1 MSGIYQTS
9 LFSTLDVVTTY
20 VSPESKYRVLAE
32 CLPWPQLA
40 EVANKF
46 RAMKININNGAK
58 LDLRCHLG
66 AYIAQAMNGWTDRET
81 EDMVRHHVAVR
92 IMCGVETSSK
102 TIDHTSIET
111 FRNMIGP
118 QGAEELNAIIV
129 QYATEA
135 GFTGSSMCSSDTT
148 VQEAPIAYPTEVG
161 HLKNIMEK
169 LSGIGKKVLTVTKST
184 LNSMAEK
191 AKDLFTEIRLF
202 TKGKKEKVVEKK
214 KKLSKKLHQVV
225 KKIFSHVE
233 TGVAK
238 LSKKSGEI
246 YQQEMDLYKKM
257 ISQVKIWLDTGFH
270 PKEKIISLW
279 NQTARAISRE
289 KARTETEFGR
299 RWSITRLLN
308 GYILGRPCEKLGSD
322 SDGRIAEEI
331 LTQFLE
337 VFGVTPE
344 KFVYDRGGDGTHNH
358 ELLKNMGIQNC
369 IFPKGKIKMR
379 DIHTGEDLLII
390 KKERAL
396 SEAAIA
402 TLKTSKYNFTR
413 PRARSAN
420 SCITKGHKAILGAN
434 LSKMSV
440 DLGNVIGISVM
451 G

>member
-1 MSGIYQTS
+1 MSGIYQPN
-9 LFSTLDVVTTY
+9 LFSTLDVVTTH
-20 VSPESKYRVLAE
+20 VSPESKFRILAE

-40 EVANKF
+40 EVANKY
-46 RAMKININNGAK
+46 RAMKVNINNGAK

-92 IMCGVETSSK
+92 ILCGIETSNK

-111 FRNMIGP
+111 FRNTIGP

-129 QYATEA
+129 QYATTA
-135 GFTGSSMCSSDTT
+135 GFTGSSLCSSDTT

-169 LSGIGKKVLTVTKST
+169 LTGIGKKVLTVTKSKLT
-184 LNSMAEK
+184 TMVEK

-202 TKGKKEKVVEKK
+202 TRGKKEKVIEKK
-214 KKLSKKLHQVV
+214 KNLSKKMHQVV
-225 KKIFSHVE
+225 KKIFTHVE

-238 LSKKSGEI
+238 LSKKAAAI
-246 YQQEMDLYKKM
+246 YQQEMELYKKI
-257 ISQVKIWLDTGFH
+257 ISQIKIWMDTGFH
-270 PKEKIISLW
+270 PKGKIISLW
-279 NQTARAISRE
+279 NQTARAISRM

-299 RWSITRLLN
+299 RWSITSLLN
-308 GYILGRPCEKLGSD
+308 GYIIGRPCEKLGSD
-322 SDGRIAEEI
+322 TDVRIGEEV

-337 VFGVTPE
+337 VFEENPE
-344 KFVYDRGGDGTHNH
+344 KFIYDRGGDGTHNH

-369 IFPKGKIKMR
+369 IFPKGKIKMK
-379 DIHTGEDLLII
+379 DLHTAEDFSLI
-390 KKERAL
+390 KRERAL

-402 TLKTSKYNFTR
+402 TLKTVRYNFTNS
-413 PRARSAN
+413 RARSAI

-434 LSKMSV
+434 LSKMAV
-440 DLGNVIGISVM
+440 DLGNVM
-451 G
+451 GVSALG